1 MNRSILYLA
10 WVDPTDLQSHRDD
23 FSFTL
28 DSLFA
33 FDRPIAKS
41 GVARGGQREIS
52 FNGSK

>member
-10 WVDPTDLQSHRDD
+10 RAYSTNLQFHHD
-23 FSFTL
+23 FSFTF

-41 GVARGGQREIS
+41 QGGGGGRREIS